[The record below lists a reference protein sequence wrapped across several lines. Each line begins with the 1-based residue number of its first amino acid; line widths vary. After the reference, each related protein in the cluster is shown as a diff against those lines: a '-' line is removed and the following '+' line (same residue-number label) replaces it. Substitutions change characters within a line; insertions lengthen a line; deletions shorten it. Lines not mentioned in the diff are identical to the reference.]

1 VPQGYYR
8 LPTFSLS
15 PNLLQSSE
23 LPAAVAGRIVARPS
37 WPAAQLAV
45 QLNGQRAAKA
55 RLRACATA
63 SSSLAGLRESSVV
76 EIPLVLIRGK
86 FFVFVDYARVMDTPA
101 NPVSDRP
108 RVLDVER
115 QPPQMRVSA
124 ENLLEISPGADIEL
138 GLLPVFAL
146 EVLDGGVVLPHQL
159 NVELHK
165 VRQCT
170 DQESRDQEPET
181 DDEVVPM

>member
-1 VPQGYYR
+1 
-8 LPTFSLS
+8 
-15 PNLLQSSE
+15 
-23 LPAAVAGRIVARPS
+23 
-37 WPAAQLAV
+37 
-45 QLNGQRAAKA
+45 
-55 RLRACATA
+55 
-63 SSSLAGLRESSVV
+63 
-76 EIPLVLIRGK
+76 
-86 FFVFVDYARVMDTPA
+86 MDTPA